1 MHRLLLTLI
10 LALSVAAVA
19 DDASKSPPDKAAEKP
34 AEKPTPAPP
43 TTTPQ
48 VSVFRLP
55 QIQGQFAALQI
66 GARAALQKGD
76 TAAAQ
81 KLAEQSLTLI
91 PDEPGALYNL
101 ACALALQGKKDEA
114 LAQLERAVKEGFN
127 QAQHIREDKDLGSL
141 RGDDRFEKAAKA
153 AETAKPA
160 PSPLFNRQITPALIE
175 KGEARV
181 GEANTAWDP
190 RIGVFRVFFRAEGDL
205 LKKSEVIK
213 GWGET
218 GDLLRK
224 WHSEGTAAGNVGDLY
239 DNHDGD
245 HSNMGYENFPQ
256 LTRIEFDKPVIDMR
270 MHSGFQGIFFYN
282 GVTFGNSSTALV
294 SGPFWRSQTRL
305 AYTNPRNVSILYLQY
320 TSNHLFMYPEHRDH
334 DPGRNGGGTDEKGEK
349 KPDGFG
355 DVYPTNTPYVIT
367 SQGSSGSDRPFMDAI
382 AATLAAFQPET
393 KAVLT
398 KHGLIAP
405 TLQMI
410 FRRANKNIA
419 DDKEYL
425 TGKAH
430 PTIFEGGNVNVP
442 GMVKLAHEMKP
453 TNVPAIVQLRV
464 VEEDNGEP
472 GRDYMDVNDGPY
484 APRGPGT
491 GRRQGL
497 PAPELAPASADREKL
512 FDTPCAIARV
522 FRTAKYWR
530 RMVVSA
536 EASKD
541 ANGQALAFHWSV
553 LRGKAEEIKI
563 KPLNDAKSVVEILI
577 PYHERFTFEAGAPAA
592 KIETNRVDIGCFAHN
607 GNHYSAPAFVTCFF
621 LDNEKREYDEQKRIK
636 VMDYADPVVSKNYVD
651 PLVDLPKRWR
661 DEYRYD
667 DKGTPLGW
675 TRKVGDKSEEFTA
688 DGALVTKKDDLGRPL
703 EARTVRYVV
712 KQEPNQ
718 APKLEQQPG
727 DEVLF
732 YEYASA
738 EDRVGKVKERKQA
751 D

>member
-1 MHRLLLTLI
+1 MLRFLAVLFLTL
-10 LALSVAAVA
+10 APVVRAE
-19 DDASKSPPDKAAEKP
+19 DAPKQPDKP
-34 AEKPTPAPP
+34 APAPAPTPSP
-43 TTTPQ
+43 
-48 VSVFRLP
+48 VSVFKLP
-55 QIQGQFAALQI
+55 QIQGQFAALQMA
-66 GARAALQKGD
+66 ARAAMQKGD
-76 TAAAQ
+76 AAGAQ
-81 KLAEQSLTLI
+81 KLVEQSLTLI

-114 LAQLERAVKEGFN
+114 LTMLEKAVKEGFN
-127 QAQHIREDKDLGSL
+127 QAQHIREDKDLASL
-141 RGDDRFEKAAKA
+141 RADERFEKAAKA

-160 PSPLFNRQITPALIE
+160 PSPLFNRTITPSLIE

-181 GEANTAWDP
+181 GEANTVWDP
-190 RIGVFRVFFRAEGDL
+190 RFGVFRVFFRSEGDL
-205 LKKSEVIK
+205 LKKSEPIK
-213 GWGET
+213 GWGEA
-218 GDLLRK
+218 GDLIRK

-245 HSNMGYENFPQ
+245 HSNMGYESFPQ
-256 LTRIEFDKPVIDMR
+256 LTRVEFDKPVIDLH

-305 AYTNPRNVSILYLQY
+305 GYTNPRNVAILYLQY

-334 DPGRNGGGTDEKGEK
+334 DPGHNGGGTDEKGEK
-349 KPDGFG
+349 NPDGFG

-410 FRRANKNIA
+410 FRRGNKNIA

-430 PTIFEGGNVNVP
+430 PPVFEGGNVNVL
-442 GMVKLAHEMKP
+442 GMVKLAHEIKP
-453 TNVPAIVQLRV
+453 TNVPPLVQLV
-464 VEEDNGEP
+464 VKEEDRGEP
-472 GRDYMDVNDGPY
+472 GRDYMDVNDGAY
-484 APRGPGT
+484 AARGPGT

-497 PAPELAPASADREKL
+497 PAPELSAPSADREKL

-522 FRTAKYWR
+522 FRTTKYQR

-536 EASKD
+536 EASRD
-541 ANGQALAFHWSV
+541 VNGKALSFHWSV
-553 LRGKAEEIKI
+553 LRGKGDQITI
-563 KPLNDAKSVVEILI
+563 KPLNDAKSVVEIVI
-577 PYHERFTFEAGAPAA
+577 PYHERFAFEAGPPAA
-592 KIETNRVDIGCFAHN
+592 NIETNRVDIGCFAHN
-607 GNHYSAPAFVTCFF
+607 GDYYSAPAFVTCFF

-636 VMDYADPVVSKNYVD
+636 VMDYGDPAKSKNYVD
-651 PLVDLPKRWR
+651 PLVDLPRHWR

-667 DKGTPLGW
+667 EKGSLLGW
-675 TRKVGDKSEEFTA
+675 TRKFGDKLEEYNA
-688 DGALVTKKDDLGRPL
+688 DGLLVTKRDDAGRVM
-703 EARTVRYVV
+703 EARTVRYLA

-718 APKLEQQPG
+718 AAKLERQAG
-727 DEVLF
+727 DEVVI

-738 EDRVGKVKERKQA
+738 DDRVGKVKARKKA
-751 D
+751 K